1 MTVKQAIE
9 VLADTIS
16 HDPDV
21 TLVEAIVRLAKAIE
35 GVTEL
40 ARLQIETN
48 EEQYSVDID
57 QKDR

>member
-40 ARLQIETN
+40 ARLEIEASK
-48 EEQYSVDID
+48 EYKE
-57 QKDR
+57 

>member
-35 GVTEL
+35 DVTAI
-40 ARLQIETN
+40 ARLEIEAN
-48 EEQYSVDID
+48 KE
-57 QKDR
+57 

>member
-16 HDPDV
+16 HNPEA

-35 GVTEL
+35 NVTEL
-40 ARLQIETN
+40 ARQEIETSK
-48 EEQYSVDID
+48 EYKE
-57 QKDR
+57 